1 MPSTSKEAP
10 SRQVLEELPGRAL
23 KFTSAI
29 SKSRAIRAILA
40 ARGYTR
46 AEHEKGKALLFEVAG
61 FTLPDPEASE
71 DPAVAEATAEL
82 DACDETCFRLIHA
95 AVDRAFPEQSAFL
108 FNGGLAASK
117 GAAAVLGWNTM
128 LDRLDALESGK
139 DRKDTH
145 KADLAA
151 LAAIA
156 KRGLDKKE
164 RARLRELVE
173 TATVPESFEAE
184 APAVESAE
192 GDEPSAEVQLY
203 DWYYEWSET
212 ARAVIKRRDHL
223 IRLGL
228 AKRKPAEK
236 KGKGEKKAK
245 ESKPEGEK
253 AKEPKPDGEK
263 PA

>member
-1 MPSTSKEAP
+1 MSSSVKEIP
-10 SRQVLEELPGRAL
+10 SRQVLEGVSERAF
-23 KFTSAI
+23 KFFMAI
-29 SKSRAIRAILA
+29 ARSNVIRAVLA
-40 ARGYTR
+40 EHGYSK
-46 AEHEKGKALLFEVAG
+46 AEHEKGKALLSEVAG
-61 FTLPDPEASE
+61 FDAPDPSGKDAAVVG
-71 DPAVAEATAEL
+71 AVAEL
-82 DACDETCFRLIHA
+82 DGCDEKYFRLVHA
-95 AVDRAFPEQSAFL
+95 AVDRNFPEQGAFL
-108 FNGGLAASK
+108 FSGGLAATT

-139 DRKDTH
+139 DRKETH

-173 TATVPESFEAE
+173 TATVPDSFEAE
-184 APAVESAE
+184 APAGGAE
-192 GDEPSAEVQLY
+192 NGVQSAEVRLY

-223 IRLGL
+223 ISLGL
-228 AKRKPAEK
+228 AKRKSAEK

-253 AKEPKPDGEK
+253 AKEPKPEGEK